1 MSGATEIAVTAPS
14 LLRRMPGT
22 SSDARRVGM
31 AVVRAVIVIA
41 AAIVIFGAFLIAK
54 GASPVSVYSSL
65 LSDLSSTAS
74 MQRAV
79 VRWASIALAA
89 LAVVVPAR
97 AGLINV
103 GGEGQIIIGAVCGA
117 GVALALDDTV
127 NGTLVLL
134 LMLVAGALGGALWA
148 GLAAALRLLVGV
160 NEAITTL
167 LLNYVALDVLL
178 YLVYAPWKDPQ
189 GSGQPTSRPLAV
201 GARLPLLVTGGI
213 LNAGVILTAVILAVV
228 AFLLARTTWGFRLR
242 VVGGNPEA
250 AKRAGLP
257 VSRLLLTAMLG
268 GGALAGLAGVIHFAG
283 TEFTLRSGMTYNFG
297 YIGFLAAWM
306 AMHKPMRVALAALL
320 LSALAVGADSLQ
332 IDANL
337 PAATINV
344 LMAVVL
350 LVVLSSRHGLRRFS

>member
-1 MSGATEIAVTAPS
+1 MSGATDLAVTAPGFS
-14 LLRRMPGT
+14 RRMSAT
-22 SSDARRVGM
+22 SLEPRKVAMALVRA
-31 AVVRAVIVIA
+31 AVVIA
-41 AAIVIFGAFLIAK
+41 SALVIFGAFLVAK
-54 GASPVSVYSSL
+54 GASPLSVYSSL
-65 LSDLSSTAS
+65 LSDLSSTTS
-74 MQRAV
+74 MQRAL

-103 GGEGQIIIGAVCGA
+103 GGEGQIIIGAVCGG
-117 GVALALDDTV
+117 GVALALDESAS
-127 NGTLVLL
+127 GGLVLV

-148 GLAAALRLLVGV
+148 GLAASLRLLVGV

-201 GARLPLLVTGGI
+201 AARLPLIVTGGI
-213 LNAGVILTAVILAVV
+213 LNAGVVITVVVIAVV

-257 VSRLLLTAMLG
+257 VSRLLMTAMLG
-268 GGALAGLAGVIHFAG
+268 GGALAGLAGVVHFAG

-306 AMHKPMRVALAALL
+306 AMHKPLRVAFAALL